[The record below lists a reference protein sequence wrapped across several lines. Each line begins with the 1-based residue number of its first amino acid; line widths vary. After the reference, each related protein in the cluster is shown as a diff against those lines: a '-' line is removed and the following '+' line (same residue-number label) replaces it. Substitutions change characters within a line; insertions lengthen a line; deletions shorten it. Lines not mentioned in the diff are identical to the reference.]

1 MSKDNQIIPYSFEI
15 IKNEKNNL
23 IVNVNDII
31 TTRDDLEEIDRLNKN
46 LAREFEI
53 KDLRQMRYLL
63 SREVA
68 RLKGGISVSQ
78 QKYPH

>member
-1 MSKDNQIIPYSFEI
+1 MK
-15 IKNEKNNL
+15 KNNL

-31 TTRDDLEEIDRLNKN
+31 TTRDDLEEINRLKKN